1 MVLDSKE
8 MLLPANSGHKGTPC
22 LQEPSQSLKENLSPA
37 EQRKTQL
44 QEAATLKV
52 AL

>member
-8 MLLPANSGHKGTPC
+8 MLLPANSGHHEGDALPA
-22 LQEPSQSLKENLSPA
+22 EPVSQSLKSL
-37 EQRKTQL
+37 RKNTAP
-44 QEAATLKV
+44 EGIDAGV